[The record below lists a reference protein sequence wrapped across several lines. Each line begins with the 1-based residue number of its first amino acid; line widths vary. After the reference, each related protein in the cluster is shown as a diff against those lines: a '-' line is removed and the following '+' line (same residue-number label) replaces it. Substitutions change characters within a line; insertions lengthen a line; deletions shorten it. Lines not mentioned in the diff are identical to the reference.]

1 MQSRQWL
8 VVVAC
13 ASSEWLAQPEDF
25 LRTPADRVPPRWVHG
40 IVEAENEQDA
50 YDVGLRAW
58 DAGRLAG
65 QEPGDE
71 LLNWYVA
78 PLAHGTSPRGRE
90 RLRVRRGP
98 YEMPS
103 KAVTGIESAS
113 SGFLK

>member
-40 IVEAENEQDA
+40 IVEAENKQDA

-78 PLAHGTSPRGRE
+78 PLARDAEAEPLATTVGSE
-90 RLRVRRGP
+90 
-98 YEMPS
+98 
-103 KAVTGIESAS
+103 
-113 SGFLK
+113 

>member
-58 DAGRLAG
+58 NAGRLAG
-65 QEPGDE
+65 QEPGDV

-78 PLAHGTSPRGRE
+78 PLARDAEAELMPRE
-90 RLRVRRGP
+90 VLR
-98 YEMPS
+98 
-103 KAVTGIESAS
+103 TI
-113 SGFLK
+113 